1 MRRLQQQNVIEKFNL
16 VHNNRY
22 TYDKF
27 NFQNTAIKG
36 TITCKLHGDFSQTPN
51 GHLNGRGCPKCK
63 GDKIRQ
69 LKAHTA
75 EQFIKKAKETHGDR
89 YDYDKVNYRNSY
101 SEVDIG
107 CKKHG
112 GFIQS
117 PSNHI
122 KGQGCPKCGIEESR
136 MKRSLTLEEF
146 IQRAKLTHGDNYSY
160 AKVSYTGI
168 GDKVEILCRKHGSFF
183 QIAYDHLQGK
193 GCKLCRNELLSERF
207 SHTTERFIEKA
218 KAIHGDRY
226 DYSKVVY
233 VNDRTKVIITC
244 REHGEFLQV
253 PRGHLSFKGC
263 SKCSSSI
270 GERCLELIFIKNK
283 IKYTPQYKLPFY
295 NFEYDFYLP
304 DYNLFIEFHGVQH
317 YRPISYFGGGL
328 GFAETKR
335 RDLHKVELAKIYK
348 ISFLEISYKNLH
360 RKTGISEELI
370 LETLNRIS
378 LRKIKTWLY
387 HKL

>member
-1 MRRLQQQNVIEKFNL
+1 MRRLQQQNVIKKFNL

-22 TYDKF
+22 KYDKF
-27 NFQNTAIKG
+27 NFQSTAIKS
-36 TITCKLHGDFSQTPN
+36 TITCTAHGGFDQTPKD
-51 GHLNGRGCPKCK
+51 HLTGRGCPKCK
-63 GDKIRQ
+63 GERIRQ
-69 LKAHTA
+69 SKAHTT
-75 EQFIKKAKETHGDR
+75 EQFIQKAKE
-89 YDYDKVNYRNSY
+89 
-101 SEVDIG
+101 
-107 CKKHG
+107 
-112 GFIQS
+112 
-117 PSNHI
+117 
-122 KGQGCPKCGIEESR
+122 
-136 MKRSLTLEEF
+136 
-146 IQRAKLTHGDNYSY
+146 
-160 AKVSYTGI
+160 
-168 GDKVEILCRKHGSFF
+168 
-183 QIAYDHLQGK
+183 
-193 GCKLCRNELLSERF
+193 
-207 SHTTERFIEKA
+207 
-218 KAIHGDRY
+218 IHGDRY
-226 DYSKVVY
+226 DYSNVVY

-244 REHGEFLQV
+244 REHGEFLQA

-304 DYNLFIEFHGVQH
+304 DYNIFIEFHGVQH
-317 YRPISYFGGGL
+317 YQPISYFGGEL

-335 RDLHKVELAKIYK
+335 RDLHKVELAKMYK

-387 HKL
+387 HQL